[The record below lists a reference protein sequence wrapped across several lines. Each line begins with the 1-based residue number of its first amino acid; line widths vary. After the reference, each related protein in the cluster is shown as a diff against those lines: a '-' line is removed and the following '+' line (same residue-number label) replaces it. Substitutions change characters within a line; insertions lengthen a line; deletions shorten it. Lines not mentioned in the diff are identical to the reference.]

1 MKYLH
6 NKVYKLSLMNGFLQE
21 LMDKLRPPHRFEDL
35 FWFEWPGTMAV
46 IVIGLALSFF
56 LFGFWWPY
64 WTISDM
70 DLWAVYNAFLLNDH
84 LPQEFFDHP
93 GYLSFVLL
101 ANWLHALHVFG
112 VVAVDRLSLLPTPAD
127 AGPAWTD
134 AIRAGRILSL
144 ILALVFVI
152 CFGFLLRQLVRDWRV
167 AALATLFLA
176 FSGGVALE
184 ARIMRT
190 ELIAAGLVFLALLI
204 LLIAARSPSTWWRPF
219 AVGLAALLATL
230 GFENKVQALLL
241 ICALPPI
248 LLMFRTPR
256 SDGNDFWRNARLAFP
271 LMVGSAAVA
280 ILFTLAAFPLIRF
293 GYIGAASSI
302 FHWRP
307 FVWRFGAYQPLIL
320 LWIALS
326 MLVFSKINRVAVM
339 EAATALIAAC
349 GGAALG
355 VMALYISYQ
364 PQNVLTT
371 INPLEQMAYM
381 VRNRAVFSGGDTV
394 LNFLAA
400 LFNGCGG
407 VVLKRTFFL
416 SSSARPTIFLEWF
429 VIAATI
435 YAYRTG
441 RRMLAVQTAV
451 IMAVVWGIDTV
462 NTIRGLKMEYL
473 IYTDPLTIIA
483 ASLLMADQVELR
495 RHRWAYSIG
504 LVLIAIHIVIGQS
517 EPVKHTISHN
527 PKPEFCVKHFEYTPR
542 IESYSFC
549 KQL

>member
-1 MKYLH
+1 
-6 NKVYKLSLMNGFLQE
+6 MNGFLQK
-21 LMDKLRPPHRFEDL
+21 LKDKLRSPRQFEDL

-46 IVIGLALSFF
+46 ILIGLALSFF

-70 DLWAVYNAFLLNDH
+70 DLWVVYNAFLLNDH

-93 GYLSFVLL
+93 GYLSILLL
-101 ANWLHALHVFG
+101 ANWLRALHALG
-112 VVAVDRLSLLPTPAD
+112 VVAVDRLSLLPAPAE

-134 AIRAGRILSL
+134 AIRGGRVLSL
-144 ILALVFVI
+144 ILALVFAF
-152 CFGFLLRQLVRDWRV
+152 CFGLLVRRLVRDWRV

-176 FSGGVALE
+176 FSGSVALQ

-219 AVGLAALLATL
+219 AVGFAAMLATL
-230 GFENKVQALLL
+230 GFENKVQVLLL

-248 LLMFRTPR
+248 LLMFRASPV
-256 SDGNDFWRNARLAFP
+256 DGNGYWRNARVAFP

-280 ILFTLAAFPLIRF
+280 ILLALAAFPLIRF
-293 GYIGAASSI
+293 GYVGAASNI

-307 FVWRFGAYQPLIL
+307 FVWRFGAYQPLVL
-320 LWIALS
+320 FWIALS
-326 MLVFSKINRVAVM
+326 MLVFAKINKIAVM
-339 EAATALIAAC
+339 EMTTALIAAC

-355 VMALYISYQ
+355 LMALYISYQ
-364 PQNVLTT
+364 AQNVLTI
-371 INPLEQMAYM
+371 INPLEQMAWM
-381 VRNRAVFSGGDTV
+381 VQDRAVFSGNDAV
-394 LNFLAA
+394 VKFVSA
-400 LFNGCGG
+400 LFNGFGI

-429 VIAATI
+429 VLAATI

-441 RRMLAVQTAV
+441 RRMLAVQTAI
-451 IMAVVWGIDTV
+451 IMTVVWGIDTV

-483 ASLLMADQVELR
+483 ASLLMADLVELR
-495 RHRWAYSIG
+495 RHRWAYSVG
-504 LVLIAIHIVIGQS
+504 LALIAVHIVIGLS

-527 PKPEFCVKHFEYTPR
+527 PNPGYCVKHFEYTPR

-549 KQL
+549 KQS